1 MARRLCF
8 EAVPVAGRVVALG
21 GALLC
26 GGWGEE
32 GDGGEGAG
40 INTASPRRS
49 SLSNSLSIFS
59 FFAYIS
65 WFHLA
70 IMAIWLLFG

>member
-32 GDGGEGAG
+32 GDGGRGRGQGVQCEGDLERSRRHG
-40 INTASPRRS
+40 NGRGETAVHGGVQGGGLRSRR
-49 SLSNSLSIFS
+49 
-59 FFAYIS
+59 
-65 WFHLA
+65 
-70 IMAIWLLFG
+70 